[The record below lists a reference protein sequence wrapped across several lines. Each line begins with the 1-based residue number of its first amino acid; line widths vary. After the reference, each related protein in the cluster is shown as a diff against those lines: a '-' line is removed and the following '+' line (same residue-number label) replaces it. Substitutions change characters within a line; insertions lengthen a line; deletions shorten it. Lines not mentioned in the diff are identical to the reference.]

1 MTTVIVT
8 IVAFFAV
15 GGSGSYA
22 VADPAIKAMPA
33 SEEDVI
39 PKQWLDKETNVEQAE
54 ADNMVQGVPFGAMN
68 DKWMRLKVSIQPGDS
83 LWTYCSTAES
93 FRALAGRCGIAL
105 VRKSRV
111 VNQMTTI
118 MN

>member
-1 MTTVIVT
+1 
-8 IVAFFAV
+8 
-15 GGSGSYA
+15 
-22 VADPAIKAMPA
+22 MPA